1 MFSGIVQGTG
11 KVSKITT
18 KKDHITLE
26 ISAPKNFNKKLKKG
40 ASISVDGVC
49 LTSLDNG
56 KNKLRFDVIEETL
69 KRTNLKTLSRGSL
82 VNLERSINASTEVG
96 GHLMSGHIHFT
107 GKVIKTSFKDS
118 TGDILIKFSSKF
130 KEYIFEKGYIG
141 LNGCSL
147 TLGKVNKDS
156 FYIHLIPE
164 TLSVTNLKNLKKD
177 SLVNVE
183 IDQNTIAIVE
193 TVKNTLASQKSW

>member
-11 KVSKITT
+11 KVQKITA
-18 KKDHITLE
+18 KKSYISIE

-40 ASISVDGVC
+40 ASISVNGVC
-49 LTSLDNG
+49 LTSLDSG
-56 KNKLRFDVIEETL
+56 QKKLKFDVINETL
-69 KRTNLKTLSRGSL
+69 SKTNISKLKKGSL
-82 VNLERSINASTEVG
+82 VNLERSITASTEIG
-96 GHLMSGHIHFT
+96 GHLMSGHIHFSGRVEKILT
-107 GKVIKTSFKDS
+107 KNTNKD
-118 TGDILIKFSSKF
+118 LQIKFPRKY

-156 FYIHLIPE
+156 FYVHLIPE
-164 TLSVTNLKNLKKD
+164 TLAVTNLDGLEKG
-177 SLVNVE
+177 SLVNIE

-193 TVKNTLASQKSW
+193 TVKNSLAAQKS

>member
-69 KRTNLKTLSRGSL
+69 KKTNLKTLSRGSL

-107 GKVIKTSFKDS
+107 GKVIKTSFRDS

-193 TVKNTLASQKSW
+193 TVKNTLASQKS

>member
-26 ISAPKNFNKKLKKG
+26 ISSPKNFNKKLKKG

-69 KRTNLKTLSRGSL
+69 KRTNLKTLSKGSL

-107 GKVIKTSFKDS
+107 GKVIKTSFRDS

-193 TVKNTLASQKSW
+193 TVKNTLASQKS

>member
-1 MFSGIVQGTG
+1 MFSGIVEGTG
-11 KVSKITT
+11 KVTKLIS
-18 KKDHITLE
+18 KKDHISIE
-26 ISAPKNFNKKLKKG
+26 VSPPKNFNKKLKKG
-40 ASISVDGVC
+40 ASVSVDGVC
-49 LTSLDNG
+49 LTSIYNG
-56 KNKLRFDVIEETL
+56 DKKLRFDVIEETL
-69 KRTNLKTLSRGSL
+69 KRTNLKLASKGSI
-82 VNLERSINASTEVG
+82 VNLERSINASSEIG

-107 GKVIKTSFKDS
+107 GKVNKILYKKSTKD
-118 TGDILIKFSSKF
+118 IVIKFPSKF

-141 LNGCSL
+141 INGCSL

-164 TLSVTNLKNLKKD
+164 TLSVTNLNDLKSN

-193 TVKNTLASQKSW
+193 TVKNTLAAKKSR